1 MSHMRAITILLLLV
15 LLMAGCSRKVY
26 VPVETTATER
36 VHDTLYVN
44 RLWRDSVARLDS
56 VVVERRGDTVF
67 KTAWRDRYRLLQR
80 VDTLRLTRRD
90 TVVRTRTVTIRQ
102 PAARARRGASWPV
115 WLVLAALAAISLPG
129 LWRGCRGSR

>member
-15 LLMAGCSRKVY
+15 LLMAGCSRKV
-26 VPVETTATER
+26 R

-102 PAARARRGASWPV
+102 PAARARRGASWPA